1 MAAGK
6 GTRLRPLTEFVP
18 KPMVPVVNKPTVQHI
33 LELVQRHGINEVVM
47 TLAFL
52 VLATTGAI
60 LYITPQGRVANRTGW
75 NVLRLSK
82 KRWVSVHTTASLLFF
97 IASGFHVYFNWR
109 TLVRYL
115 LLKRRLHP

>member
-1 MAAGK
+1 VRYCDDEGITKNEKIMDGHMVEANNTKQDTLQWRG
-6 GTRLRPLTEFVP
+6 LT
-18 KPMVPVVNKPTVQHI
+18 I
-33 LELVQRHGINEVVM
+33 LVM

-52 VLATTGAI
+52 VLATTGEI

-82 KRWVSVHTTASLLFF
+82 KRWVSVHITASLLFF

-115 LLKRRLHP
+115 LLKRRLLP